1 MLDSDF
7 PANCCSI
14 LASSF
19 TSWYVEEPM
28 AEAIQ
33 HSGNPSWIIESP

>member
-7 PANCCSI
+7 PANGCSI

-19 TSWYVEEPM
+19 TNWYVEELM
-28 AEAIQ
+28 AEAIRR
-33 HSGNPSWIIESP
+33 SGTTSWIIESP